1 MSTLSCRNI
10 VKDYPGTRA
19 LDNISASFDSGK
31 INALLGKNGSG
42 KSTLCKIFAGAEM
55 ATSGEFF
62 LDGQLLKFRN
72 PTDAAKSGVVL
83 VYQET
88 SLVPSLTVMENIF
101 MGRLPKK
108 STGLVDWKR
117 IQAETERLLTVM
129 DVKINPKSKVMHL
142 PMWQR
147 QVVEICK
154 ALSQNPKVLILD
166 EPTSALAKAEVEKL
180 FSAIRKVKENDVII
194 IYISHKLAEIH
205 EIADTVTVLRDAK
218 YIGKRNIE
226 EIDNAGMIS
235 MMFGKTD
242 IRKRPADVVPGSE
255 PAMEVRH
262 LTREGWYDD
271 ICFTLYKGEV
281 LGIAGVLGSGR
292 TELLGGIFG
301 SDPADSGEV
310 VIDGKTYEKRTPAIM
325 KEAGIGLTP
334 EDRKTTG
341 LILKHSIESNLCYA
355 GMKKTTINGWVESR
369 KKRREMSERQVRALQ
384 IKLSS
389 ISAKASSMS
398 GGNQQKVVVGNW
410 LNNDPRIMIYDEPTR
425 GIDVNAKQQIFE
437 IMWNQAKQGNSSIF
451 VSTELEELPGVCNR
465 ILVLRG
471 GRIIKELSSEEL
483 DAMTTNDLY
492 TLCMGGNSSERE
504 N

>member
-1 MSTLSCRNI
+1 MSILSCTNI

-19 LDNISASFDSGK
+19 LDHVTAEFESGK

-42 KSTLCKIFAGAEM
+42 KSTLCKIFAGAET
-55 ATSGEFF
+55 ATSGDFF
-62 LDGQLLKFRN
+62 LDGKPLNFKT
-72 PTDAAKSGVVL
+72 PIDAARNGIVL

-88 SLVPSLTVMENIF
+88 SLVPSLTVMENVF
-101 MGRLPKK
+101 LGRLPKK
-108 STGLVDWKR
+108 AGGLIDWKKA
-117 IQAETERLLTVM
+117 QSETERLLNVM
-129 DVKINPKSKVMHL
+129 NVSINPKSKIMHL

-154 ALSQNPKVLILD
+154 ALSQDPKVLILD

-180 FSAIRKVKENDVII
+180 FSAIRKIKENDVII

-205 EIADTVTVLRDAK
+205 EIADTVTVLRDAQ
-218 YIGKRNIE
+218 YVGKKNIE
-226 EIDNAGMIS
+226 EVDNAGIIS
-235 MMFGKTD
+235 MMFGQTE
-242 IRKRPADVVPGSE
+242 IRRRPDDVIPGDE
-255 PAMEVRH
+255 VVMEVKN
-262 LTREGWYDD
+262 LTREGWYQD
-271 ICFTLYKGEV
+271 ISFKLYKGEV

-310 VIDGKTYEKRTPAIM
+310 IVGGKGYLKRSPGIM
-325 KEAGIGLTP
+325 KEAGMGLTP

-355 GMKKTTINGWVESR
+355 GMKKTTINGWVESG
-369 KKRREMSERQVRALQ
+369 KKRREMANKQVDALQ

-389 ISAKASSMS
+389 VDAKASSMS

-410 LNNDPRIMIYDEPTR
+410 LNNDPEIMIYDEPTR

-437 IMWNQAKQGNSSIF
+437 IMWNQAKKGHSSIF

-471 GRIIKELSSEEL
+471 GRICEELTSQQL

-492 TLCMGGNSSERE
+492 TLCMGGNSGE
-504 N
+504 